1 MKLIAETENYG
12 LPDIPILVQAGD
24 QIGTGIIE
32 AIDRK
37 MQQYYIVAGIIIIY
51 LIIKK

>member
-1 MKLIAETENYG
+1 MKLVAETENYG
-12 LPDIPILVQAGD
+12 IGDIPILVQAGD

-37 MQQYYIVAGIIIIY
+37 MQQYYLLAGAILIY